1 MADEFITAF
10 DVLDSAELT
19 AVTHPTGRIW
29 SVNELTRS
37 DATMKLAVSKTTLH
51 DSEDE
56 ILSWMTR
63 PSEERVAAVEVLRQ
77 GLYGSNRDPGSRLQ
91 RVGRVIHT

>member
-10 DVLDSAELT
+10 DVLDSAELP
-19 AVTHPTGRIW
+19 AATHPVGRIW

-37 DATMKLAVSKTTLH
+37 AAKLKLAVSKTTLH

-56 ILSWMTR
+56 ILYWMTR
-63 PSEERVAAVEVLRQ
+63 PPEERVAAVEMLRQ
-77 GLYGSNRDPGSRLQ
+77 RLYGGNRDPGSRLQ
-91 RVGRVIHT
+91 